1 MINKFKKY
9 IKNAQLSK
17 QIRII
22 FVLTLFFVFSLVGT
36 GVIYTLSIQ
45 ERFSS
50 AVKFHV
56 LPLQSLNEIQQIYDI
71 NILDTINET
80 LEGNIAFKDA
90 KDILILAK
98 KLLADKWTEYKK
110 QQLEENE
117 YYKSIEKNSYLQEED
132 KNLGKVI
139 GYLTDLI
146 DALESN
152 DKQMINS
159 VISEKIRPELITTS
173 YYLKDLFDKE
183 VGFINKIAISEQKYF
198 KDMLII
204 IIPIIVVVVISF
216 FLIIRVILLR
226 IKSNNDELSHS
237 KQEVIEANLLLED
250 KVIERTKEL
259 NKITKT
265 LNKYIE
271 TIQSFLV
278 ILDKD
283 GNIDFINP
291 EGAKLLGYES
301 SELIGRNWFMDFLP
315 LEYKDGTY
323 EYYKKMFEGENEEFK
338 YHENYILTKG
348 NELRYFAWQN
358 ALLNNDNGETIGI
371 LSSGMD
377 ITEQR
382 KLQQDLIKAKNT
394 AEEATQTKSYFLAN
408 MSHEIRTPM
417 NGIIGMSH
425 LILKTNLDSKQ
436 RNYINKINVSAN
448 NLLGIINDILDISK
462 IEAGKLELDKGN
474 FDLFKIVENVI
485 NLIELKAEDKN
496 LDVIVNYDPAVGKN
510 FFGDS
515 LRLTQIL
522 TNLMSNAVKFTN
534 SGEIGLWIKKVSN
547 NRIKFEV
554 TDTGIGLSREQ
565 IEKLFVS
572 FSQADSSTTKKYGG
586 TGLGLAISKQLVEMM
601 NGKIW
606 IESQIGVGSKF
617 IFEIELEQ
625 KDKELIFTIFSNKK
639 ALVVDDCQSWLDILS
654 NLINSFGL
662 EVDTVNSGENAI
674 ELLKNNREK
683 YDLIIVDW
691 NMPGLDG
698 IETCKII
705 DKDLHINSEKIILIS
720 AYSEDSLLEGI
731 KEAKISHYLHKPIN
745 PSSLN
750 DMLNEIFLGKI
761 NSEKLELR
769 KEQNNLQHK
778 IKTLKSS
785 KVLLVEDNE
794 INQEIITDLLFD
806 SGIVIDIANN
816 GIEAIKMFESNLGK
830 YELIL
835 MDIQMPILDG
845 YEATKKIRQIDV
857 NIPIIALTANAMKE
871 DIEKTKLAGMNKHLN
886 KPIEVEKLFETL
898 LEFLSKKVDLE
909 EEKFD
914 FEKENNDSLP
924 QFENLD
930 KDYALRLVL
939 GNENSFKIV
948 LNGILKYKYIK
959 FEELIDEDFKRT
971 MHSLKGIS
979 ASAGALKLSE
989 LAREVEQTLNKDLLP
1004 SFYEEL
1010 NKVVDEIESKIENT
1024 KETTKVELTKEQKV
1038 ILYDSLKEALNT
1050 NRIKNIK
1057 PIIEEIDKYNLS
1069 KDDEILFDEIKELIT
1084 KFKFKDVLE
1093 LLK

>member
-1 MINKFKKY
+1 M
-9 IKNAQLSK
+9 
-17 QIRII
+17 
-22 FVLTLFFVFSLVGT
+22 
-36 GVIYTLSIQ
+36 
-45 ERFSS
+45 
-50 AVKFHV
+50 
-56 LPLQSLNEIQQIYDI
+56 
-71 NILDTINET
+71 
-80 LEGNIAFKDA
+80 
-90 KDILILAK
+90 
-98 KLLADKWTEYKK
+98 
-110 QQLEENE
+110 
-117 YYKSIEKNSYLQEED
+117 
-132 KNLGKVI
+132 
-139 GYLTDLI
+139 
-146 DALESN
+146 
-152 DKQMINS
+152 
-159 VISEKIRPELITTS
+159 
-173 YYLKDLFDKE
+173 
-183 VGFINKIAISEQKYF
+183 
-198 KDMLII
+198 
-204 IIPIIVVVVISF
+204 
-216 FLIIRVILLR
+216 
-226 IKSNNDELSHS
+226 
-237 KQEVIEANLLLED
+237 
-250 KVIERTKEL
+250 
-259 NKITKT
+259 
-265 LNKYIE
+265 
-271 TIQSFLV
+271 
-278 ILDKD
+278 
-283 GNIDFINP
+283 
-291 EGAKLLGYES
+291 
-301 SELIGRNWFMDFLP
+301 
-315 LEYKDGTY
+315 
-323 EYYKKMFEGENEEFK
+323 
-338 YHENYILTKG
+338 
-348 NELRYFAWQN
+348 
-358 ALLNNDNGETIGI
+358 LNNDNGETIGI

-785 KVLLVEDNE
+785 KVLLLEDNE

>member
-1 MINKFKKY
+1 LY
-9 IKNAQLSK
+9 LLVK
-17 QIRII
+17 QIQ
-22 FVLTLFFVFSLVGT
+22 V
-36 GVIYTLSIQ
+36 
-45 ERFSS
+45 
-50 AVKFHV
+50 
-56 LPLQSLNEIQQIYDI
+56 
-71 NILDTINET
+71 
-80 LEGNIAFKDA
+80 
-90 KDILILAK
+90 
-98 KLLADKWTEYKK
+98 
-110 QQLEENE
+110 QL
-117 YYKSIEKNSYLQEED
+117 
-132 KNLGKVI
+132 
-139 GYLTDLI
+139 
-146 DALESN
+146 
-152 DKQMINS
+152 
-159 VISEKIRPELITTS
+159 
-173 YYLKDLFDKE
+173 
-183 VGFINKIAISEQKYF
+183 
-198 KDMLII
+198 
-204 IIPIIVVVVISF
+204 
-216 FLIIRVILLR
+216 
-226 IKSNNDELSHS
+226 
-237 KQEVIEANLLLED
+237 
-250 KVIERTKEL
+250 
-259 NKITKT
+259 
-265 LNKYIE
+265 
-271 TIQSFLV
+271 
-278 ILDKD
+278 
-283 GNIDFINP
+283 
-291 EGAKLLGYES
+291 
-301 SELIGRNWFMDFLP
+301 
-315 LEYKDGTY
+315 
-323 EYYKKMFEGENEEFK
+323 
-338 YHENYILTKG
+338 
-348 NELRYFAWQN
+348 
-358 ALLNNDNGETIGI
+358 
-371 LSSGMD
+371 
-377 ITEQR
+377 
-382 KLQQDLIKAKNT
+382 
-394 AEEATQTKSYFLAN
+394 
-408 MSHEIRTPM
+408 
-417 NGIIGMSH
+417 
-425 LILKTNLDSKQ
+425 
-436 RNYINKINVSAN
+436 
-448 NLLGIINDILDISK
+448 
-462 IEAGKLELDKGN
+462 
-474 FDLFKIVENVI
+474 
-485 NLIELKAEDKN
+485 
-496 LDVIVNYDPAVGKN
+496 
-510 FFGDS
+510 
-515 LRLTQIL
+515 
-522 TNLMSNAVKFTN
+522 
-534 SGEIGLWIKKVSN
+534 
-547 NRIKFEV
+547 
-554 TDTGIGLSREQ
+554 
-565 IEKLFVS
+565 
-572 FSQADSSTTKKYGG
+572 KKYGG

-989 LAREVEQTLNKDLLP
+989 LAREIEQTLNKDLLP

>member
-1 MINKFKKY
+1 M
-9 IKNAQLSK
+9 
-17 QIRII
+17 
-22 FVLTLFFVFSLVGT
+22 
-36 GVIYTLSIQ
+36 
-45 ERFSS
+45 
-50 AVKFHV
+50 
-56 LPLQSLNEIQQIYDI
+56 
-71 NILDTINET
+71 
-80 LEGNIAFKDA
+80 
-90 KDILILAK
+90 
-98 KLLADKWTEYKK
+98 
-110 QQLEENE
+110 
-117 YYKSIEKNSYLQEED
+117 
-132 KNLGKVI
+132 
-139 GYLTDLI
+139 
-146 DALESN
+146 
-152 DKQMINS
+152 
-159 VISEKIRPELITTS
+159 
-173 YYLKDLFDKE
+173 
-183 VGFINKIAISEQKYF
+183 
-198 KDMLII
+198 
-204 IIPIIVVVVISF
+204 
-216 FLIIRVILLR
+216 
-226 IKSNNDELSHS
+226 
-237 KQEVIEANLLLED
+237 
-250 KVIERTKEL
+250 
-259 NKITKT
+259 
-265 LNKYIE
+265 
-271 TIQSFLV
+271 
-278 ILDKD
+278 
-283 GNIDFINP
+283 
-291 EGAKLLGYES
+291 
-301 SELIGRNWFMDFLP
+301 
-315 LEYKDGTY
+315 
-323 EYYKKMFEGENEEFK
+323 
-338 YHENYILTKG
+338 
-348 NELRYFAWQN
+348 
-358 ALLNNDNGETIGI
+358 LNNDNGETIGI